1 MRWVLTAALAL
12 AAPVAWAT
20 YHTFQIDE
28 IFSNADGTIQYV
40 VLHET
45 EGMDGQNLLA
55 GKAFTATQGTTS
67 KQYFFQENLPGSV
80 CDSYGCS
87 MLSPTAH
94 AHVLIA
100 TQGFAALGLVTPDY
114 VIPNGFIPLVNGTL
128 NYAGAD
134 LVAYAALP
142 TDGVTALKR
151 TGATIPNVAT
161 NFAGKSASANAPGT
175 LNYQGLWWKSP
186 GGSEDGWGINFAHQ
200 GKTIFGTW
208 FTYDTTGKGWWLTL
222 ITDDSKSTATV
233 FEADLF
239 ATTGPPFN
247 TVPVRQGRAA
257 AIAHRLGDADLH
269 RCQQRLVPL
278 RREPAQRQGL
288 ADQGDHPPAARRR
301 AHGHLRLRRPADRW
315 PRRPTTRTS
324 GGPAAAPIPG
334 TEQGWGINFA
344 QQGDVVFASWFTY
357 DLDGTPLWLVAT
369 LAKLAPGLY
378 QGDLLRPSGPRFDAY
393 DKSQFQPQRRGR
405 HAEAHHR
412 RRQQRVDHLHR
423 AARRHGELGHPDQ
436 EHHPP
441 ALLAP
446 PGRAATR
453 RRCLTERDAGA
464 SRIGR
469 SAPSGRPCA
478 SARSCPSPRDGA
490 RPSPDRRFPLR
501 RMPPPSRAGWPKHRA

>member
-1 MRWVLTAALAL
+1 MKTQMRWVLTAALAL

-40 VLHET
+40 VLHES
-45 EGMDGQNLLA
+45 EGMDGENLLA
-55 GKAFTATQGTTS
+55 GKAFTATQGTTN
-67 KQYFFQENLPGSV
+67 KQYFFQENLPGSI

-87 MLSPTAH
+87 MMSPTAH

-175 LNYQGLWWKSP
+175 PNYQGLWWKSP

-247 TVPVRQGRAA
+247 TIPFVKVGPLPSPIGSATLTFTDANNGSFHYDVNLPSGKVSQTKTITRQPLGAAPMATCVFGGPPTLAA
-257 AIAHRLGDADLH
+257 ATNYQDIWWAGSSAN
-269 RCQQRLVPL
+269 
-278 RREPAQRQGL
+278 
-288 ADQGDHPPAARRR
+288 
-301 AHGHLRLRRPADRW
+301 
-315 PRRPTTRTS
+315 
-324 GGPAAAPIPG
+324 PG

-357 DLDGTPLWLVAT
+357 DQDGTPLWLVAT
-369 LAKLAPGLY
+369 LGEARAGHLQGRPAAPVRPA
-378 QGDLLRPSGPRFDAY
+378 LRRLRQEPIP
-393 DKSQFQPQRRGR
+393 PQRRGR
-405 HAEAHHR
+405 HADAQHR

-441 ALLAP
+441 ALLAHRDELP
-446 PGRAATR
+446 VGAA
-453 RRCLTERDAGA
+453 A
-464 SRIGR
+464 
-469 SAPSGRPCA
+469 
-478 SARSCPSPRDGA
+478 
-490 RPSPDRRFPLR
+490 
-501 RMPPPSRAGWPKHRA
+501 